1 MIGRMV
7 RMNRKR
13 LPTVI
18 SMLEEQVRQ
27 EKMRAL
33 PKLSKKSTER
43 EQQTSKEEKMR
54 RLKFGKR
61 PAQRAAYA
69 TSPQDV
75 SKETFEMP
83 KAEPAAPRQP
93 VDVRTREAALILP
106 VRDNTD
112 AKTKS
117 KRAPH
122 TITALIASSALT
134 LVVALSL
141 SVIFQTTLLFTLGMS
156 VPVFLGLV
164 VLFYNYLETIA

>member
-1 MIGRMV
+1 
-7 RMNRKR
+7 MNRRR
-13 LPTVI
+13 LPSVI

-33 PKLSKKSTER
+33 PKLSKKSIER
-43 EQQTSKEEKMR
+43 KRKEAARSEKLR
-54 RLKFGKR
+54 QPKAGKR
-61 PAQRAAYA
+61 QVQRAAYA
-69 TSPQDV
+69 TSPQEV
-75 SKETFEMP
+75 SKETFEIA

-93 VDVRTREAALILP
+93 VDVRTREAALVLP

-117 KRAPH
+117 KRMPH

-141 SVIFQTTLLFTLGMS
+141 SVIFQTTLIFTLGIS
-156 VPVFLGLV
+156 APVFLGLA
-164 VLFYNYLETIA
+164 VLFYNYFETMA